1 MKLVSYA
8 CAALLIAASVSSSAS
23 AATDQSQL
31 NVLPAPS
38 VQTSGDNSNDM
49 KVAGNF
55 GAGLAAGIV
64 GTLIIGGIA
73 KSRAHDYHHR
83 SYRSRRRGDRCD
95 YWSRRCEDNWG
106 YGGSNYRGCLRYHG
120 CY

>member
-1 MKLVSYA
+1 MRLASYA

-38 VQTSGDNSNDM
+38 VQTSSEDSGNTR
-49 KVAGNF
+49 VAGNF

-73 KSRAHDYHHR
+73 RSHAHDYRYRSHR
-83 SYRSRRRGDRCD
+83 SRYRGDRCD
-95 YWSRRCEDNWG
+95 YWSNRCEDNWG
-106 YGGSNYRGCLRYHG
+106 YGGSNYRGCMRYHG